1 MNNDTRTQ
9 LSCTTVLLHWIV
21 AIGVM
26 GMLTIGVYMVK
37 NEAYAFYPWHKSFG
51 QVIFV
56 FAVAQVAWR
65 FKNGWPEPVRE
76 YLRIEQLL
84 ARTVHYALLMG
95 VLLMPVFGFLM
106 SVFGGNGVDFFGL
119 ELVARNLD
127 PVNPD
132 KTIPINGSIAGLTNT
147 AHWVVGYLLIAAIA
161 LHIAGALK
169 HHVIDKDGTLRRML
183 GKKV

>member
-1 MNNDTRTQ
+1 MNNDKKNQ
-9 LSCTTVLLHWIV
+9 LSRTTVLLHWIV

-26 GMLTIGVYMVK
+26 GMLAIGVYMVK
-37 NEAYAFYPWHKSFG
+37 NQAYALYPWHKSFG
-51 QVIFV
+51 QLIFI
-56 FAVAQVAWR
+56 FATAQIIWR

-84 ARTVHYALLMG
+84 ARTVHYLLLMG
-95 VLLMPVFGFLM
+95 VLMMPVFGFLM

-119 ELVARNLD
+119 EVVARNLD
-127 PVNPD
+127 PANLEKV
-132 KTIPINGSIAGLTNT
+132 IPINGAIAGITHT
-147 AHWVVGYLLIAAIA
+147 AHGLLGYLLIAAIA